1 MRALRA
7 VTRRAM
13 VAVVVLAVVTSLV
26 VGGTPNAEANPA
38 VSAAQT
44 GERSQLVSDQVAAE
58 LGGVLQGR
66 ATARSAGDV
75 DAVLGT
81 LSEFASAELR
91 DTERRSVLQGGELG
105 VVEWRE
111 TLVEPVV
118 DLSPPD
124 LPADSTVWASSFAAT
139 SWPSSPGPPWPLRW

>member
-58 LGGVLQGR
+58 LGRGVEG
-66 ATARSAGDV
+66 SK
-75 DAVLGT
+75 
-81 LSEFASAELR
+81 LSSIHRFSHQVSYE
-91 DTERRSVLQGGELG
+91 
-105 VVEWRE
+105 
-111 TLVEPVV
+111 
-118 DLSPPD
+118 
-124 LPADSTVWASSFAAT
+124 
-139 SWPSSPGPPWPLRW
+139 